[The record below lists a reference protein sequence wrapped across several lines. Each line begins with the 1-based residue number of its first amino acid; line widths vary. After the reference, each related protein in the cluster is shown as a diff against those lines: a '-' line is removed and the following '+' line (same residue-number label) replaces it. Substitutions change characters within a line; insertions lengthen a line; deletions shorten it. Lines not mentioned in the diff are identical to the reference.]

1 MALLITRII
10 NIGLQT
16 IVVSVTFGAWLQL
29 SPALL
34 TFDGPT
40 YAQVQQRV
48 LGGLKRFM
56 PFVLL
61 FGLIFMIVD
70 GVLIESEGAVPFDFT
85 LAAALF
91 FLAFLYIT
99 LRYELPINAE
109 VEHWS
114 AANPPPDW
122 EAKRRQWEKWQTVR
136 AWLSV
141 AVLFSL
147 IGASLGNGGC

>member
-16 IVVSVTFGAWLQL
+16 VVVSVTFGAWLQL

-34 TFDGPT
+34 SFNGPT
-40 YAQVQQRV
+40 YAEVQQTV
-48 LGGLKRFM
+48 LHGLKRFM

-61 FGLIFMIVD
+61 LALVSTILD
-70 GVLIESEGAVPFDFT
+70 GVLIEHEGAVPFDLT
-85 LAAALF
+85 LAAAVF

-99 LRYELPINAE
+99 IRYEFPINQE
-109 VEHWS
+109 VEHWTP
-114 AANPPPDW
+114 ANPPPDW

-141 AVLFSL
+141 AVLASL
-147 IGASLGNGGC
+147 IGASLGSGGC

>member
-16 IVVSVTFGAWLQL
+16 VVVSVTFGAWLQL

-34 TFDGPT
+34 SFDGPT

-48 LGGLKRFM
+48 LHGLKRFM

-61 FGLIFMIVD
+61 LALVSTIVD
-70 GVLIESEGAVPFDFT
+70 GVLIEQEGAVPFDFT
-85 LAAALF
+85 LAAAVL

-141 AVLFSL
+141 AVLASL
-147 IGASLGNGGC
+147 IGASLGSGSC